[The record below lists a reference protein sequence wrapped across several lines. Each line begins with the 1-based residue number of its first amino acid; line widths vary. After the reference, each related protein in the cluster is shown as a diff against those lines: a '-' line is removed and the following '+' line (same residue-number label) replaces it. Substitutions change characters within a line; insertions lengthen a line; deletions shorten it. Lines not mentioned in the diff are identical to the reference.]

1 MVAVQAS
8 EAEVA
13 AALEGAVCVAA
24 VNGPES
30 VVVSGDEDA
39 VLRVAARFA
48 AEGRKTR
55 RLQVGHAFHSHRMEP
70 MLAQFRTVL
79 EGVSYAEPAI
89 TVVSNLTGRP
99 AEAGELTDPE
109 YWVRQVRE
117 PVRFADGVAALD
129 VRSGAVLLE
138 VGPDG
143 VLTAMAREC
152 LGPASDALAV
162 PAVRRD
168 RPERATLVSALGAL
182 YTHGTPVDWSVF
194 FTGHGDAPVDL
205 PTYAFQR
212 RRYWLDP
219 LPDPRT
225 AHGGGPD
232 DPDTWRYR
240 AEWTPW
246 PGPTDA
252 RLTGTW
258 AVVSRPGS
266 PLADACARGLEQ
278 RGASVT
284 RLRVDTPEC
293 ARGPLAERLRG
304 LGPLDGVVS
313 LLADLPGDHR
323 DLPGLTQGLAA
334 TLALL
339 QALADTGSGGRLWC
353 VTSGAVSTGASDPLT
368 RTAQAQIWG
377 LGRSAALELP
387 GLWGGLVDI
396 TATAPATTNRSGDLS
411 TTTNWSDGP
420 STTTDRSG
428 DPSTTTDRSDGPS
441 TTTRPGVPSAG
452 DAAPDGSGTPSSTDV
467 FSRLA
472 DVLAHGAEDQV
483 AIRPDGVHV
492 RRLARA
498 SAPAASADSD
508 DTLWQPAGTVLVT
521 GGTGGLGAHVA
532 RWAATAGAER
542 IVLAGRRGARTPGAE
557 ELAAELT
564 ALGTSVLVE
573 TCDMADRS
581 AVAALVA
588 RIDADGPP
596 LRAVVHAAG
605 VTQTAL
611 ITDTDPVG
619 SARIT
624 AGKAAGAT
632 HLDAV
637 LGDRPLDAFV
647 LFSSI
652 AGAWG
657 SGAQGVYGAANAH
670 LDALAEDR
678 RARGL
683 AATSLAWGPW
693 AGGGMAEQ
701 DDGDQLARRG
711 LRSMDPGTAVRAMA
725 RAVRLGD
732 TGVIVADVDW
742 NAFTPRFTSLR
753 PSALLSGLP
762 EARAALAT
770 RTAPAAGPGPADPGL
785 AGRLAAAGPTERDTI
800 LLDLVR
806 DEVAAVLGHASGTQ
820 VQADQAF
827 SDLGFDSLT
836 AVDLRD
842 RLSRATG
849 VDLPSTLVFDHPTPA
864 ELATR
869 LRADLTGGDRS
880 LLAPVLA
887 ELDGLE
893 AAFDQVADEDP
904 QTRARVAL
912 RMRRFLD
919 RLSSL
924 GREDAEAPDGAG
936 VETASDDELFAL
948 LDHHLEAPG
957 QAPKGDHS

>member
-1 MVAVQAS
+1 AMVAVQAS
-8 EAEVA
+8 EAEVV

-24 VNGPES
+24 VNGPAS

-39 VLRVAARFA
+39 VLEVAARFA
-48 AEGRKTR
+48 AGGRKTK
-55 RLQVGHAFHSHRMEP
+55 RLQVSHAFHSHRMEP
-70 MLAQFRTVL
+70 MFAEFRTVL
-79 EGVSYAEPAI
+79 EGVSYAAPQI
-89 TVVSNLTGRP
+89 PVVSDLTGEVAAP
-99 AEAGELTDPE
+99 GQLEDPE

-117 PVRFADGVAALD
+117 PVRFADGVTALD
-129 VRSGAVLLE
+129 VRNGTVLLE

-152 LGPASDALAV
+152 LGPASDTLAV
-162 PAVRRD
+162 PAVRRG
-168 RPERATLVSALGAL
+168 RPERAALVSALGAL
-182 YTHGTPVDWSVF
+182 HAHGTPVDWSVF

-225 AHGGGPD
+225 AHGGATD

-240 AEWTPW
+240 AEWAPW

-266 PLADACARGLEQ
+266 RLADTCARALEQ
-278 RGASVT
+278 RGARVT

-293 ARGPLAERLRG
+293 ARGPLAERLSG

-339 QALADTGSGGRLWC
+339 QAFADTGPGGRLWC
-353 VTSGAVSTGASDPLT
+353 VTSGAVSTGPSDPLT
-368 RTAQAQIWG
+368 HTAQAQIWG

-396 TATAPATTNRSGDLS
+396 TAPDTATTR
-411 TTTNWSDGP
+411 TSD
-420 STTTDRSG
+420 
-428 DPSTTTDRSDGPS
+428 DPSTCDAVPDGP
-441 TTTRPGVPSAG
+441 
-452 DAAPDGSGTPSSTDV
+452 GTPSRTDV

-472 DVLAHGAEDQV
+472 DVLVHGAEDQV
-483 AIRPDGVHV
+483 AIRPDGVRV

-581 AVAALVA
+581 AVAALVG

-605 VTQTAL
+605 VTQAAP
-611 ITDTDPVG
+611 ITDTDPVE

-678 RARGL
+678 RTRGL

-711 LRSMDPGTAVRAMA
+711 LRAMDPSAAVRAMA
-725 RAVRLGD
+725 RAVRLED

-762 EARAALAT
+762 EARAALAA
-770 RTAPAAGPGPADPGL
+770 RPAPAAGPGPADPGL
-785 AGRLAAAGPTERDTI
+785 AGRLAAAGPAERDTI

-806 DEVAAVLGHASGTQ
+806 DEVAAVLGHTSGAQ
-820 VQADQAF
+820 VRADQAF

-849 VDLPSTLVFDHPTPA
+849 VDLPGTLVFDHPTPA
-864 ELATR
+864 ELTAR
-869 LRADLTGGDRS
+869 LRAELTGGDRS

-893 AAFDQVADEDP
+893 AAFDRVADEDP

-924 GREDAEAPDGAG
+924 GREDTAAPDGAG